1 MLIYI
6 LILQGEGTMVQDDRI
21 EITYNCHV
29 IKFIGKTIIATYNNN
44 LLGYDKQEENFSRV
58 R

>member
-1 MLIYI
+1 
-6 LILQGEGTMVQDDRI
+6 MVQDDRI

-44 LLGYDKQEENFSRV
+44 LLGYDKEEENLSRV